1 MSSADRR
8 EILGATQ
15 YSLQRG
21 PQRYGFALA
30 AVIAAALLQYAL
42 DVSFGFSQPFIF
54 FYPAIIIIALLAGFG
69 PGLCATLLST
79 ATALYFFLEPLNSFA
94 TSHRR
99 DLVGL
104 ILFMVMGTA
113 ISAVSDQFRTRA
125 KRLRE
130 FEKVVEGLE
139 EMIVVVDR
147 DYRYVI
153 ANHAYLNYRGIKSE
167 DLIGRRLSEM
177 LDAGTF
183 ERIVKDKLDECFRGK
198 IVQYEMQYK
207 YPGRGY
213 RDIFISYFPIEGAG
227 EVDRVACILH
237 DITERKRAESA
248 LRSSEQRYRTLFEK
262 NVAGVA
268 TVNIDGLVID
278 CNDAWAR
285 LFGYDGATECRGRQV
300 TESYADP
307 ADRETLLGLLIQN
320 GFFSNR
326 ELQMRRQDG
335 TPIWVLLSSN
345 LLLAGQDEPL
355 IQSAAI
361 DITARKQA
369 EEVLREQAEA
379 MNSAQVFVRDMQSR
393 IVFWPRGA
401 EKIYGFS
408 AEEAVGV
415 VSHDLLRTQFP
426 EPLGSIQEKLTE
438 MGVWEGELIHRARNG
453 NTIVVTSA
461 WVLHRNSQ
469 GTPVRILET
478 NIDVTAHKRAEEEL
492 DRYRQALEDKTLLL
506 QSVLDSMSEGL
517 VVADEKGNFVI
528 WNPAADKIVGRGPSN
543 MPSQKWTQHYGI
555 YLADKVTPFPSELN
569 PLARAIQG
577 DTGSAV
583 MYLRHPAA
591 NDGVFI
597 EAYASPLKDK
607 RGVVRGGV
615 AAFRDISERM
625 KTVERLQE
633 YERVVEGLEEMIL
646 VVDRNYRY
654 VIANQAFLNFRG
666 LSAEQLV
673 GHTVEEVVGE
683 DAFKT
688 QIKEKMD
695 ECFLGKSVQY
705 ELTYDFPSLGKRD
718 LSASYFPITGQ
729 NGVERIACILQDI
742 TERKLS
748 EKALRNSE
756 ERFSKAF
763 RSNPLAITI
772 STEQDG
778 RYLDVND
785 AFLELLRY
793 KRKDVIGRT
802 SRDLGFW
809 NDPNDRIEM
818 FRQLREKKHLSKYN
832 AQYRTSKGEL
842 REAELWVE
850 LIELEGQSCLLAITR
865 DITET
870 QQLEAQFR
878 QAQKM
883 EAVGRLA
890 GGVAHD
896 FNNLLGVITGYADI
910 SLGLLTP
917 ENPVT
922 RYVSEAKKAAQ
933 KAASLTQQLL
943 AFSRKQVVFP
953 KVLDL
958 NEIVQNAIKMFLR
971 LVGEDIAVEFRPTIP
986 LSKIKADSGQIE
998 QVLMN
1003 LVVNARDAMPK
1014 GGKILIQ
1021 TTNAEVDEH
1030 YIAQH
1035 VGAQVGQHVVL
1046 VISDT
1051 GCGMDENTKA
1061 QIFEPFFTTKEV
1073 GKGTGLGLSTVYGIV
1088 KQSDGYIAVYSEPGR
1103 GSTFKIY
1110 FPVVHEASKEI
1121 VPAID
1126 DAEPPRGS
1134 ETILV
1139 VEDEQKLRE
1148 VTVVLLQ
1155 GAGYRVLQAKDAEEA
1170 LAILAGPEP
1179 RIDLLLTDVV
1189 MPGKSGAELAREG
1202 KELRPEL
1209 RSLFTSGYTGDLVS
1223 RQGVAM
1229 DEESFLEKP
1238 FTKKSLLTKVYSIL
1252 HSETL
1257 S

>member
-1 MSSADRR
+1 MSSADHQ
-8 EILGATQ
+8 ESLWATR
-15 YSLQRG
+15 YSPQRW
-21 PQRYGFALA
+21 PQRYGLALG
-30 AVIAAALLQYAL
+30 AVSVATILQYGV
-42 DVSFGFSQPFIF
+42 DISFGFTPPFLF
-54 FYPAIIIIALLAGFG
+54 LYPTVTIIALLAGFG
-69 PGLCATLLST
+69 PGLCATLLSAMT
-79 ATALYFFLEPLNSFA
+79 AVYFFLEPLNSFA
-94 TSHRR
+94 ISHRR
-99 DLVGL
+99 DLIGL
-104 ILFMVMGTA
+104 ILFTVMGTA
-113 ISAVSDQFRTRA
+113 ISGVSDQFRTRA

-139 EMIVVVDR
+139 EMIVVLDR

-153 ANHAYLNYRGIKSE
+153 ANHAFLNYRGIKSE
-167 DLIGRRLSEM
+167 DLIGRHISEV
-177 LDAGTF
+177 LNPGTF

-198 IVQYEMQYK
+198 TVQYEMQYK
-207 YPGRGY
+207 YPEKGY
-213 RDIFISYFPIEGAG
+213 RDIFISYFPIEGPG

-268 TVNIDGLVID
+268 TLDIDGFVME
-278 CNDAWAR
+278 CNDAWAH
-285 LFGYDGATECRGRQV
+285 LFGYDSAADCRGHQV
-300 TESYADP
+300 TESYAEP
-307 ADRETLLGLLIQN
+307 SDRERLLGELIQN
-320 GFFSNR
+320 GSFSNR

-335 TPIWVLLSSN
+335 TLIWVLLSST
-345 LLLAGQDEPL
+345 LLLAGQNEPL
-355 IQSAAI
+355 IQSAVI
-361 DITARKQA
+361 DITPRKQA

-408 AEEAVGV
+408 ADEAVGA

-426 EPLGSIQEKLTE
+426 DPLEVIQKKLIET
-438 MGVWEGELIHRARNG
+438 GRWEGELIQRARNG
-453 NTIVVTSA
+453 DTIVVTSS
-461 WVLHRNSQ
+461 WILHRNSQ

-478 NIDVTAHKRAEEEL
+478 NIDVTAHKRAQEEL
-492 DRYRQALEDKTLLL
+492 DRYRHALEDKTLLL

-543 MPSQKWTQHYGI
+543 MPSQQWTQHYGI
-555 YLADKVTPFPSELN
+555 YLGDKVTPFPPELN

-591 NDGVFI
+591 NEGVFI

-625 KTVERLQE
+625 KTVERLEE

-646 VVDRNYRY
+646 VVDRKYRY
-654 VIANQAFLNFRG
+654 VIANLAFLTFRG
-666 LSAEQLV
+666 MSAEQLV

-705 ELTYDFPSLGKRD
+705 ELTYDFPSVGKRD
-718 LSASYFPITGQ
+718 LSASYFPIMGQ

-793 KRKDVIGRT
+793 QRKDVIGRT
-802 SRDLGFW
+802 SKDLGFW
-809 NDPNDRIEM
+809 NDPDDRIEM
-818 FRQLREKKHLSKYN
+818 FRQLRDKKHLSKYN
-832 AQYRTSKGEL
+832 AKYRTSKGEV

-890 GGVAHD
+890 GGIAHD

-922 RYVSEAKKAAQ
+922 RYVGEAKKAAQ
-933 KAASLTQQLL
+933 RAASLTQQLL

-953 KVLDL
+953 KILDL
-958 NEIVQNAIKMFLR
+958 NEIVRNALKMFLR
-971 LVGEDIAVEFRPTIP
+971 LVGEDIAVEFQPMIP
-986 LSKIKADSGQIE
+986 LGSIRADSGQIE

-1003 LVVNARDAMPK
+1003 LVVNARDAMPT

-1030 YIAQH
+1030 YLAQH
-1035 VGAQVGQHVVL
+1035 AGAHIGQHVVL
-1046 VISDT
+1046 VVSDT
-1051 GCGMDENTKA
+1051 GSGMDENTKS
-1061 QIFEPFFTTKEV
+1061 QIFEPFFTTKDV
-1073 GKGTGLGLSTVYGIV
+1073 GKGTGLGLATVYGIV
-1088 KQSDGYIAVYSEPGR
+1088 KQSNGYIAVYSEPGR

-1110 FPVVHEASKEI
+1110 FPVVGGASQEL
-1121 VPAID
+1121 VPTLD
-1126 DAEPPRGS
+1126 LDPPRGT
-1134 ETILV
+1134 ETVLV
-1139 VEDEQKLRE
+1139 VEDEQSLRE
-1148 VTVVLLQ
+1148 VTVALLQ
-1155 GAGYRVLQAKDAEEA
+1155 GAGYRVLQARDAEEA
-1170 LAILAGPEP
+1170 LAILGGPDP
-1179 RIDLLLTDVV
+1179 TIDLLLTDVV

-1202 KELRPEL
+1202 KDLRPKL

-1223 RQGVAM
+1223 RQGVPK
-1229 DEESFLEKP
+1229 DEELFIEKP
-1238 FTKKSLLTKVYSIL
+1238 FTKKLLLSKVYSVL
-1252 HSETL
+1252 HSGPL

>member
-1 MSSADRR
+1 MS
-8 EILGATQ
+8 G
-15 YSLQRG
+15 
-21 PQRYGFALA
+21 
-30 AVIAAALLQYAL
+30 
-42 DVSFGFSQPFIF
+42 FGFSPPFL
-54 FYPAIIIIALLAGFG
+54 FYYPTITIIALFAGFG
-69 PGLCATLLST
+69 PGLCATLLSVT
-79 ATALYFFLEPLNSFA
+79 SAIYFFVEPLNSFA
-94 TSHRR
+94 VSHRH
-99 DLVGL
+99 DFIALGL
-104 ILFMVMGTA
+104 FAVMGTV
-113 ISAVSDQFRTRA
+113 ISAISDQFRGRA

-130 FEKVVEGLE
+130 FEKVVESLE
-139 EMIVVVDR
+139 EMIIVVDR

-153 ANHAYLNYRGIKSE
+153 ANHAFLNYRGIKNE
-167 DLIGRRLSEM
+167 DLIGRHISEM
-177 LDAGTF
+177 LNPGTF
-183 ERIVKDKLDECFRGK
+183 ERIVKEKLDECFQGR
-198 IVQYEMQYK
+198 VVHYEMQHK
-207 YPGRGY
+207 FPGQGY
-213 RDIFISYFPIEGAG
+213 RDIFISYFPIEDAG
-227 EVDRVACILH
+227 GVDRVACILQ

-268 TVNIDGLVID
+268 TVNIDGVVID

-285 LFGYDGATECRGRQV
+285 LFGYDDAAECRGHQV
-300 TESYADP
+300 AESYADP
-307 ADRETLLGLLIQN
+307 SDREALLGQLIQN
-320 GFFSNR
+320 GSFSNR
-326 ELQMRRQDG
+326 ELQMKRRDG
-335 TPIWVLLSSN
+335 TPMWVLLSST

-355 IQSAAI
+355 IQSAVI

-415 VSHDLLRTQFP
+415 ISHDLLRTQFP
-426 EPLGSIQEKLTE
+426 EPLRVIEEKLADT
-438 MGVWEGELIHRARNG
+438 GVWEGELIHRARNG

-461 WVLHRNSQ
+461 WVLHRNNR
-469 GTPVRILET
+469 GAPVRILET

-492 DRYRQALEDKTLLL
+492 DRYRHALEDKTLLL

-543 MPSQKWTQHYGI
+543 MPSQRWTEHYGI
-555 YLADKVTPFPSELN
+555 YLADKVTPFPTELN

-583 MYLRHPAA
+583 MYLRHPVAD
-591 NDGVFI
+591 DGVFI

-607 RGVVRGGV
+607 RGIVRGGV

-646 VVDRNYRY
+646 VVDRKYRY
-654 VIANQAFLNFRG
+654 VIANQAFLDFRG
-666 LSAEQLV
+666 MSAEQLV

-695 ECFLGKSVQY
+695 ECFLGNSVQY
-705 ELTYDFPSLGKRD
+705 ELTYDFPSAGKRD

-729 NGVERIACILQDI
+729 HGVERIACILKDI
-742 TERKLS
+742 TELKLA
-748 EKALRNSE
+748 ERALRNSE

-772 STEQDG
+772 STEEDG

-809 NDPNDRIEM
+809 NDPNDRAEM

-842 REAELWVE
+842 REAELWIE
-850 LIELEGQSCLLAITR
+850 LIELEGQPCLLAITR

-896 FNNLLGVITGYADI
+896 FNNLLGVIAGYADI

-953 KVLDL
+953 KILDL
-958 NEIVQNAIKMFLR
+958 NEIVRNALKMFLR

-986 LSKIKADSGQIE
+986 LGRIKADSGQVE

-1003 LVVNARDAMPK
+1003 LVVNARDAMPT

-1021 TTNAEVDEH
+1021 TINAEVDEH

-1035 VGAQVGQHVVL
+1035 VGAQVGHHVVL

-1051 GCGMDENTKA
+1051 GCGMDENTKS

-1088 KQSDGYIAVYSEPGR
+1088 KQTDGYIAVYSEPGK

-1110 FPVVHEASKEI
+1110 FPIVPEESKELAPM
-1121 VPAID
+1121 VEA
-1126 DAEPPRGS
+1126 AEPPPGS

-1139 VEDEQKLRE
+1139 VEDEQNLRE

-1179 RIDLLLTDVV
+1179 RVDLLLTDVV

-1202 KELRPEL
+1202 KRLRPEL

-1223 RQGVAM
+1223 RQGVEM
-1229 DEESFLEKP
+1229 DQESFLEKP

-1252 HSETL
+1252 HPET
-1257 S
+1257 SS